1 MLKFLAENLYIVPI
15 MAIIFM
21 MLYMLGGEDIIFFK
35 RKHYAIDPKAN
46 EKLVKSLNKFVRG
59 RDFKVMGRTTIEFN
73 GSIHTFDAILLSYY
87 GAFGFA
93 AAPQGG
99 DIYGELNDE
108 QWVAVFQGS
117 RTPFYSPIMAMNGSV
132 KTLKDIFRAEKVK
145 CGNVESM
152 AVFTNKDANVAV
164 ARSLA
169 ACHVNNLAAK
179 LATPKYLA
187 DNGSDIDG
195 MKAALEKYSK

>member
-1 MLKFLAENLYIVPI
+1 MLQFLAENLYIVPI
-15 MAIIFM
+15 MGIMFM
-21 MLYMLGGEDIIFFK
+21 MLYMLGGEDIIFFR
-35 RKHYAIDPKAN
+35 RKHYAIDPKSE
-46 EKLVKSLNKFVRG
+46 EKLIKALNKFVRG
-59 RDFKVMGRTTIEFN
+59 RDFKVMGRTTIEFK
-73 GSIHTFDAILLSYY
+73 GSTHTFDAILLSYF
-87 GAFGFA
+87 GAIGFT

-108 QWVAVFQGS
+108 EWAAIFQGR
-117 RTPFYSPIMAMNGSV
+117 RTAFYSPVMAMNGSV

-152 AVFTNKDANVAV
+152 AVFTNKEANVAV
-164 ARSLA
+164 ARSLP
-169 ACHVNNLAAK
+169 ACHVSNLETR
-179 LATPKYLA
+179 LTTPKYLA